1 MPQTDVTPTS
11 ASIASTGKGI
21 RYIGEHCYGFSGL
34 TTSSTTEQTLLDYT
48 TGSGYILGVF
58 LLTGG
63 AKLTTAV
70 GLGNMSVWRI
80 TLNGEIVALVKTETS
95 TEDMPSIENVEI
107 LLPPQTRVAVGL
119 ISDQND
125 ANIFNSTTF
134 TGRVYGA
141 D

>member
-1 MPQTDVTPTS
+1 M
-11 ASIASTGKGI
+11 
-21 RYIGEHCYGFSGL
+21 
-34 TTSSTTEQTLLDYT
+34 
-48 TGSGYILGVF
+48 
-58 LLTGG
+58 TGG